1 MEVRG
6 WNAHH
11 RSPIVGDG
19 APVHFY
25 RGSLVTSRY
34 QDTVLSSLS
43 RAGRGVGGCNEI
55 CDAKSY

>member
-11 RSPIVGDG
+11 RTPIVGDD

-25 RGSLVTSRY
+25 LGSLVTSRY

-43 RAGRGVGGCNEI
+43 RAGGGGGCNEI
-55 CDAKSY
+55 CDDKSY